1 MKIINI
7 IVSVL
12 LSFICCGFI
21 VFANSYLSIWEDGI
35 LLKKILSFSSRT
47 SIYIIIF
54 MTLGILSGA
63 FSAFIIT
70 RYKNY
75 NFIASMILPTLVALG
90 SLYISFILP
99 IYLILTNVEGA
110 SLSLVDWGI
119 TTFNVHFI
127 IVLFLFLRDQKKL
140 V

>member
-12 LSFICCGFI
+12 LSFICCGFLLL
-21 VFANSYLSIWEDGI
+21 ADSYLSIWEDGI
-35 LLKKILSFSSRT
+35 LLRKILSISSSS

-63 FSAFIIT
+63 FSAFIIS

-75 NFIASMILPTLVALG
+75 NFIASMILPTLFA
-90 SLYISFILP
+90 SFFLP

-110 SLSLVDWGI
+110 SSIFDWGI

-127 IVLFLFLRDQKKL
+127 ISLFLFLRVKKN
-140 V
+140 

>member
-12 LSFICCGFI
+12 LSFICCGFLLL
-21 VFANSYLSIWEDGI
+21 ADSYLSIWEDGI
-35 LLKKILSFSSRT
+35 LLRKILSISSSS

-63 FSAFIIT
+63 FSAFIIS

-75 NFIASMILPTLVALG
+75 NFIASMILPTLFALMFL
-90 SLYISFILP
+90 STSFFLP

-110 SLSLVDWGI
+110 SSIFDWGI

-127 IVLFLFLRDQKKL
+127 ISLFLFLRVKKN
-140 V
+140 